1 MNRNY
6 LRILES
12 RTAQEK
18 YLIAQNTRADIIGEL
33 DAIIQY
39 ERHIAEVNDA
49 ITKKTLDDI
58 VMEEKLHVGQLFG
71 LLFQVDPEAKNQF
84 EKGINEFLTSS
95 GNYN

>member
-49 ITKKTLDDI
+49 ITKKN
-58 VMEEKLHVGQLFG
+58 FG
-71 LLFQVDPEAKNQF
+71 RYSYGRK
-84 EKGINEFLTSS
+84 TSRWATFWAAFS
-95 GNYN
+95 S